1 MKVLD
6 SKTVVVSNSDE
17 LKEILEEDNTY
28 SYIYLDS
35 DITLTEGIT
44 INQDKNRI
52 IIDGT
57 YDNVRHTLTGLDSSE
72 STDTIIVSSIEGKY
86 TFQNIDMV
94 GSNLYGMIYVPS
106 NSIYANLITEFINIK
121 FNGVELSYNPYGV
134 VIIMDSNITTED
146 TNEKTAQR
154 VCDANKIEIGGKT
167 TIYSTAVH
175 AVLFSFLTTTL
186 DPSITFLPNSRVT
199 ITTELREFMNGTT
212 RLGFYVLHDANVY
225 ISTGNGFA
233 AYTFHGTNNVLIDER
248 ASLTFLETKH
258 QRVPMWVIYGVL
270 TVNEE
275 ASVSIINT
283 YASTPSD
290 NYNIRFKGTA
300 NKIILNNPKSFVMY
314 SKNANVMY
322 TENPLEFSFNV
333 SRANFWVDSTDVLV
347 AGSISNIPDFSY
359 YKEDELMMINGT
371 FTTTETTVTSHN
383 FTEEELKTIPDIS
396 NFSFINRKQFS
407 VDNSYLTIY
416 PINNTSQAIMGYT
429 ENLSEILIKYDGNE
443 INVNVESDGSFS
455 YPLDNVIPDNTN
467 IEITSCVP
475 TSFIYETRKLVTPHN
490 GELTLVKGSNNVPF
504 TLNPINLSPV
514 ILPKTSDT
522 ALIIVDSR
530 INSSEFKVYVKLLKQ
545 MESET
550 GKVLTDA
557 VIFKNLGDSI
567 STLNENNLLVYTGEN
582 NEGTNK
588 ITTVTWSTDKGILLS
603 LENNALEINEE
614 YNAKVVWTIEE

>member
-186 DPSITFLPNSRVT
+186 DPSITF
-199 ITTELREFMNGTT
+199 
-212 RLGFYVLHDANVY
+212 
-225 ISTGNGFA
+225 
-233 AYTFHGTNNVLIDER
+233 
-248 ASLTFLETKH
+248 
-258 QRVPMWVIYGVL
+258 
-270 TVNEE
+270 
-275 ASVSIINT
+275 
-283 YASTPSD
+283 
-290 NYNIRFKGTA
+290 
-300 NKIILNNPKSFVMY
+300 
-314 SKNANVMY
+314 
-322 TENPLEFSFNV
+322 
-333 SRANFWVDSTDVLV
+333 
-347 AGSISNIPDFSY
+347 
-359 YKEDELMMINGT
+359 
-371 FTTTETTVTSHN
+371 
-383 FTEEELKTIPDIS
+383 
-396 NFSFINRKQFS
+396 
-407 VDNSYLTIY
+407 
-416 PINNTSQAIMGYT
+416 
-429 ENLSEILIKYDGNE
+429 
-443 INVNVESDGSFS
+443 
-455 YPLDNVIPDNTN
+455 
-467 IEITSCVP
+467 
-475 TSFIYETRKLVTPHN
+475 
-490 GELTLVKGSNNVPF
+490 
-504 TLNPINLSPV
+504 
-514 ILPKTSDT
+514 
-522 ALIIVDSR
+522 
-530 INSSEFKVYVKLLKQ
+530 
-545 MESET
+545 
-550 GKVLTDA
+550 
-557 VIFKNLGDSI
+557 
-567 STLNENNLLVYTGEN
+567 
-582 NEGTNK
+582 
-588 ITTVTWSTDKGILLS
+588 
-603 LENNALEINEE
+603 
-614 YNAKVVWTIEE
+614 